1 MFAQLTGAT
10 SLSPAGSDETLFWGV
25 SFQLTGKKS
34 CGLVTSLEEVKAA
47 FKVEHLAWKV
57 TAPAEYPLSCNY

>member
-1 MFAQLTGAT
+1 M
-10 SLSPAGSDETLFWGV
+10 FWGV

-34 CGLVTSLEEVKAA
+34 CGHVTSLEEVKAA
-47 FKVEHLAWKV
+47 FKVEYLAWKV